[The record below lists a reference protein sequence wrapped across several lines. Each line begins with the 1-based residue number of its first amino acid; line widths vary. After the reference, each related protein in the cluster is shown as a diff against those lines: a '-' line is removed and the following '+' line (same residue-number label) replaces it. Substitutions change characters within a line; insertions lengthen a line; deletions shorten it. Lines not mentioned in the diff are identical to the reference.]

1 MEDLTSL
8 DLSNNNI
15 EGSIP
20 GELTKLSQLCF
31 VNLSSNKL
39 SGPIPFSNEQLSSMH
54 SVSLSPN
61 KGLCGGNFLDLPS
74 CPTTK
79 SATHFVEIFLALA
92 IVPSVIVFA
101 CLLVVKRKYKKP
113 QLKERATN
121 SIDVFSVWNYDGR
134 IVYED
139 LIRAT
144 EGFDIRY
151 CIGTGGYGSV
161 YKAQL
166 PNGKVFAL
174 KKLHPSETEE
184 LAFIKS
190 FRNEAQVLSQVL
202 HRNIVKLYGFCL
214 HRKCMFLI
222 YEYMERGSLFCILHD
237 DDEAVELDWAK
248 RVNIVKAMAH
258 ALAYLHHDCSPS
270 IVHRDISSNSILL
283 NSKLEAFVADFGTAR
298 LRHAD
303 SSNRTL
309 LAGTYGYIAP
319 AQSTE
324 KLIISMDPASSIF
337 RLAALVWVV
346 IFTCDNVAVRTGT
359 IVTASALSPIQLETK
374 ALLNTGWWNNSW
386 TTADYSSP
394 GSIIGLH
401 LSKDNVNFNGRL
413 SHLNFSCFPNLE
425 SLRIL
430 AYYDGFT
437 GSIPSEISAL
447 SKLQLLDLSSN
458 RLRGTIPSQI
468 GNLRNLVHLNVSD
481 NVLTGSVPSTLGRLT
496 NLNYMSLSRNMLGG
510 LLPQEIGNLKN
521 LIELDVGDN
530 SLIGPIPLTLSR
542 LTSLKILILAQNQL
556 SGLPQEIG
564 NLKNLMLLDVG
575 NNDIIGPIPS
585 TLGLFS
591 DLSYLDLSCNQFNS
605 SIPNELTRL
614 TQLFHLDLSS
624 NKLSGKIP
632 SQIAIFSVIVFACL
646 LLIKREY
653 EKPKLKTRVTNSIDP
668 RKIDS
673 KYCIGTGAYGSVYK
687 AQLPN
692 GRVFALKKLNSPET
706 EELAFIRSFRNEA
719 QVLSQVLHRNIVK
732 LYGFCFNRKCMFLIY
747 E

>member
-1 MEDLTSL
+1 
-8 DLSNNNI
+8 
-15 EGSIP
+15 
-20 GELTKLSQLCF
+20 
-31 VNLSSNKL
+31 
-39 SGPIPFSNEQLSSMH
+39 
-54 SVSLSPN
+54 
-61 KGLCGGNFLDLPS
+61 
-74 CPTTK
+74 
-79 SATHFVEIFLALA
+79 
-92 IVPSVIVFA
+92 
-101 CLLVVKRKYKKP
+101 
-113 QLKERATN
+113 
-121 SIDVFSVWNYDGR
+121 
-134 IVYED
+134 
-139 LIRAT
+139 
-144 EGFDIRY
+144 
-151 CIGTGGYGSV
+151 
-161 YKAQL
+161 
-166 PNGKVFAL
+166 
-174 KKLHPSETEE
+174 
-184 LAFIKS
+184 
-190 FRNEAQVLSQVL
+190 
-202 HRNIVKLYGFCL
+202 
-214 HRKCMFLI
+214 
-222 YEYMERGSLFCILHD
+222 
-237 DDEAVELDWAK
+237 
-248 RVNIVKAMAH
+248 
-258 ALAYLHHDCSPS
+258 
-270 IVHRDISSNSILL
+270 
-283 NSKLEAFVADFGTAR
+283 
-298 LRHAD
+298 
-303 SSNRTL
+303 
-309 LAGTYGYIAP
+309 
-319 AQSTE
+319 
-324 KLIISMDPASSIF
+324 MDPASSIF
-337 RLAALVWVV
+337 RLAALVWVA

-386 TTADYSSP
+386 TMDYDSDHCEWIGITCNSA

-632 SQIAIFSVIVFACL
+632 SQIASMEDLTWLDLSNNNIKGSIPGEITKLSRLDYLNLSGNKLSGRVPYSNKHLSSMPTVRLYANKGLCGNILDLPSCHTTKPATLFVEIFLPLAIVFSVIVFACL
-646 LLIKREY
+646 LLIK
-653 EKPKLKTRVTNSIDP
+653 P
-668 RKIDS
+668 
-673 KYCIGTGAYGSVYK
+673 YGSVYK

-719 QVLSQVLHRNIVK
+719 QMERGSLFRILHNDAEAVELDWAKRVNIVK
-732 LYGFCFNRKCMFLIY
+732 AMAHALAYLHHDCSPSVVHRDISSNNILLNSKLEAFVADFGTARLLHADSSNQTLLAGSYGYIAPELAYTMVMTEKYDVYSFGVVTLEVLMGKHPRDLHSTLSSSYDPKIMLIDVLDQRLPPPVDRKVIQDILLVSTISFACLQSNPKS
-747 E
+747 